1 MLVYGPWVLIR
12 LLGKGP
18 ETISVL
24 LIVSSF
30 CGIFFTRFL
39 GKWID
44 KFGIKNL
51 LVADAI
57 SFIFVYLIY
66 GLIAGGYESGM
77 LATTGI
83 AVGFA
88 FIVFVLDKM
97 SMNMAMIRVL
107 YLKDIVKDDN
117 DVSAVLS
124 TGISLDHVLTIGFA
138 VFCGFVWDNFGAQ
151 YVFYLTAAFSLVNLV
166 VSLIIKC
173 GKKDKQMI

>member
-1 MLVYGPWVLIR
+1 MLNELRKVNPKHVSSDKAKIKFDKDYKYYYILAAMNGAQKQVMLVYGPWVLIR

-77 LATTGI
+77 LSTTGI

-88 FIVFVLDKM
+88 FIVFVLDK
-97 SMNMAMIRVL
+97 
-107 YLKDIVKDDN
+107 
-117 DVSAVLS
+117 
-124 TGISLDHVLTIGFA
+124 
-138 VFCGFVWDNFGAQ
+138 
-151 YVFYLTAAFSLVNLV
+151 
-166 VSLIIKC
+166 
-173 GKKDKQMI
+173 